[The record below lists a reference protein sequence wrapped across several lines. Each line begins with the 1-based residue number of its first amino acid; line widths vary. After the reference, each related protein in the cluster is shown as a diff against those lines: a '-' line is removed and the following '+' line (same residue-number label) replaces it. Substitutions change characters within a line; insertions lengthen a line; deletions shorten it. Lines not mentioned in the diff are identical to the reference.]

1 MTRTLSY
8 QCSNRAGDNQPGFF
22 IVINS
27 EKETHTHNHVYY
39 EKLPRSLLMRRKI
52 TFFIVFL
59 QCQSAIRSK

>member
-8 QCSNRAGDNQPGFF
+8 QCSNQAGDNQPGFF

-39 EKLPRSLLMRRKI
+39 EKLSTHFSNAQKNHF
-52 TFFIVFL
+52 FFIVFL
-59 QCQSAIRSK
+59 QCQSAIRL